1 MTRRIVVAVVVMF
14 FVVSVHAFAHVLLRA
29 ATPPSSWSGAV
40 SVRDPGVSQV
50 FYGRVGLGRV
60 RVWFRFEG
68 KAGDRLPFTVG
79 VPYIKRLE
87 GFRPSAAI
95 IGSGLPPPPGTVGA
109 PPGLGARIFTPR
121 EKAHAFHEEFT
132 GTTSWIVIEEEY
144 TLPAEKRWYLL
155 AFADD
160 AIPSHDKIW
169 LVIGTREAFG
179 LADILSL
186 FSVRR
191 FVRDFHELGR
201 SRREA

>member
-1 MTRRIVVAVVVMF
+1 MTRRIVVVFMLF
-14 FVVSVHAFAHVLLRA
+14 FLMSVRAFAHVLIRA
-29 ATPPSSWSGAV
+29 ETPPSLWTGAI

-50 FYGRVGLGRV
+50 FYGRVGPGRA

-68 KAGDRLPFTVG
+68 KAGDRIPFTVG

-109 PPGLGARIFTPR
+109 PPGLGALIFAPR
-121 EKAHAFHEEFT
+121 EEAHAFHEEFT

-160 AIPSHDKIW
+160 AIPSQDKLW
-169 LVIGTREAFG
+169 LVIGNREAFG

>member
-1 MTRRIVVAVVVMF
+1 MTRRIVVVFMLF
-14 FVVSVHAFAHVLLRA
+14 FLMSARAFAHVLIRA
-29 ATPPSSWSGAV
+29 ETPPSSWTGAL
-40 SVRDPGVSQV
+40 SIRDPGVSQV
-50 FYGRVGLGRV
+50 LYGRVGPARV

-68 KAGDRLPFTVG
+68 KAGDRIPFTVG

-95 IGSGLPPPPGTVGA
+95 IGSGLPPPPGTLGA
-109 PPGLGARIFTPR
+109 PPGLGALVFAPR
-121 EKAHAFHEEFT
+121 GEARVFHEEFT

-144 TLPAEKRWYLL
+144 RLPAEGRWYLL

-160 AIPSHDKIW
+160 AIPSYDKLW
-169 LVIGTREAFG
+169 LAIGTREAFG

-201 SRREA
+201 SR

>member
-1 MTRRIVVAVVVMF
+1 MTRRLVVVFMLF
-14 FVVSVHAFAHVLLRA
+14 FLMSVRAFAHVLIRA
-29 ATPPSSWSGAV
+29 ETPPSSWTGAI
-40 SVRDPGVSQV
+40 SVRDPRVSQV
-50 FYGRVGLGRV
+50 FYGRVGPGRA

-68 KAGDRLPFTVG
+68 KAGDRIPFTVG

-95 IGSGLPPPPGTVGA
+95 IGSGLPPPPGMVDI
-109 PPGLGARIFTPR
+109 PPGLGALVFAPR
-121 EKAHAFHEEFT
+121 EKARVFHEEFT
-132 GTTSWIVIEEEY
+132 GTTSWLVIEEEY
-144 TLPAEKRWYLL
+144 TLPDDGRWYLL

-160 AIPSHDKIW
+160 AIPAHDKLW
-169 LVIGTREAFG
+169 LAIGTREAFG